1 MVCRW
6 YEIEGFRFGIRTTSH
21 AFSDW
26 LEHVLVAY
34 RSPRRPD
41 DDESSATYSI
51 VIEDPEEDGRQR
63 KFHIL
68 YLGGWDI
75 VRTLDLGFMAECVY
89 RDLESILYPVRDDY
103 VFLELGQ
110 VDMAGAL
117 GLVAPYVIPAL
128 NRSSRRGVRYG
139 VSTPGGVYAPL
150 QLGTGMMV
158 RPTPAL
164 DVPADALAS
173 LGRFMDV
180 PARTESDPF
189 VEPRRVDLIF
199 DRVYVDGLEGPSH
212 PPRAEL
218 FQAVFPRVRNTG
230 VLGGVAFETLAE
242 TVCNA
247 EVWRGW
253 YGSTNEMYEVYRDVG
268 RAVRST

>member
-1 MVCRW
+1 VVCRW

-21 AFSDW
+21 SFSDW
-26 LEHVLVAY
+26 LEYVLAAY

-41 DDESSATYSI
+41 DDDGAATYSI
-51 VIEDPEEDGRQR
+51 VIEDREEDGSQR
-63 KFHIL
+63 RFHIM

-75 VRTLDLGFMAECVY
+75 VRTLDLGSMAECVY

-103 VFLELGQ
+103 VFLELGP

-128 NRSSRRGVRYG
+128 NRSTRRGAKYG

-150 QLGTGMMV
+150 QIGTGLMV

-173 LGRFMDV
+173 LARFMDV
-180 PARTESDPF
+180 PERTVSDPF
-189 VEPRRVDLIF
+189 QEPRLVDLIF
-199 DRVYVDGLEGPSH
+199 DRVYVDGVDGVTQA
-212 PPRAEL
+212 PRGEL
-218 FQAVFPRVRNTG
+218 LQALFPRVRNAG
-230 VLGGVAFETLAE
+230 VLDGVAFETVAE
-242 TVCNA
+242 TVRNA

-253 YGSTNEMYEVYRDVG
+253 YGSTNEMYEMYREVG
-268 RAVRST
+268 QAVQSP

>member
-1 MVCRW
+1 M
-6 YEIEGFRFGIRTTSH
+6 
-21 AFSDW
+21 
-26 LEHVLVAY
+26 
-34 RSPRRPD
+34 
-41 DDESSATYSI
+41 
-51 VIEDPEEDGRQR
+51 
-63 KFHIL
+63 

-103 VFLELGQ
+103 VFLELGP

-128 NRSSRRGVRYG
+128 NRSSRRGVEIRSLDAG
-139 VSTPGGVYAPL
+139 RCVRAAPARH
-150 QLGTGMMV
+150 GHDGPSDARTG
-158 RPTPAL
+158 RAC
-164 DVPADALAS
+164 
-173 LGRFMDV
+173 GRARVAGPVFMDV
-180 PARTESDPF
+180 PERTESDPF

-199 DRVYVDGLEGPSH
+199 DRVYVDGVEGPSH

-218 FQAVFPRVRNTG
+218 FQAVFPRVRNAG

-253 YGSTNEMYEVYRDVG
+253 YGSTNEMYEIYRDVG

>member
-26 LEHVLVAY
+26 LEYVLAAY
-34 RSPRRPD
+34 RSPSRPD
-41 DDESSATYSI
+41 DDGSAATYSI

-63 KFHIL
+63 KFHIM

-75 VRTLDLGFMAECVY
+75 VRTLDLGSMAECVY

-103 VFLELGQ
+103 VFLELGP

-128 NRSSRRGVRYG
+128 NRSARRGAKYG

-150 QLGTGMMV
+150 QLGTGVMV
-158 RPTPAL
+158 RPAPVL
-164 DVPADALAS
+164 DVPADAIAS
-173 LGRFMDV
+173 LARFMDV
-180 PARTESDPF
+180 ADRTERDPF
-189 VEPRRVDLIF
+189 FEPRPVDVIF
-199 DRVYVDGLEGPSH
+199 DRVYVDGVQGLSH
-212 PPRAEL
+212 PPRGDL
-218 FQAVFPRVRNTG
+218 FQAVFQRVRNAG
-230 VLGGVAFETLAE
+230 VLGGVAFETVAE
-242 TVCNA
+242 TVRNS

-253 YGSTNEMYEVYRDVG
+253 YGSTNEMYEMYREVG
-268 RAVRST
+268 RAVHSP

>member
-26 LEHVLVAY
+26 LEHVLAAY

-41 DDESSATYSI
+41 DDDSAATYSI

-63 KFHIL
+63 KFHIM

-103 VFLELGQ
+103 VFLELGP

-128 NRSSRRGVRYG
+128 NRSSPSGSRIWSLDAGRRVR
-139 VSTPGGVYAPL
+139 A
-150 QLGTGMMV
+150 
-158 RPTPAL
+158 A
-164 DVPADALAS
+164 
-173 LGRFMDV
+173 
-180 PARTESDPF
+180 PARHGHDGPSDARAGRACGRARVAGLGSWMSPTDRERS
-189 VEPRRVDLIF
+189 VLEPRRVDLIF
-199 DRVYVDGLEGPSH
+199 DRVYVDGVQGPSH

-218 FQAVFPRVRNTG
+218 FQAVFPRVRNAG

-242 TVCNA
+242 TVRNA

-253 YGSTNEMYEVYRDVG
+253 YGSTNEMYEMYRDVG